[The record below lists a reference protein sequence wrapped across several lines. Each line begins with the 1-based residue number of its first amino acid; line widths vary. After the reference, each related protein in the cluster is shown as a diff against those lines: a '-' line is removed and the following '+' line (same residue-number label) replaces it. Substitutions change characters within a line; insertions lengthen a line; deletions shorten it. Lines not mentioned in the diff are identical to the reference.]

1 MYSSFNNDPLVNCKI
16 IEEKWRVLISD
27 SHILVL
33 DIKLVLYIYYCLK
46 DAIFDWLRSFMLQ
59 RLVKSENSKKEVR
72 FDYEAEYLSSKQKS
86 FENNSDLTS
95 RIEIISGL
103 SVCLVCD

>member
-1 MYSSFNNDPLVNCKI
+1 
-16 IEEKWRVLISD
+16 
-27 SHILVL
+27 
-33 DIKLVLYIYYCLK
+33 
-46 DAIFDWLRSFMLQ
+46 MLQ